1 MDIPHYDIVF
11 ATPGHSLKAE
21 YVKSLIE
28 TTKWLDSVG
37 LSYHFL
43 SHYSSFVPSARENT
57 ATDSYGA
64 DWEATEFGAGKFTY
78 ERIFWIDSD
87 ISWKVDAFKMLL
99 SSDKDIIAGMMPV
112 DRTGRIG
119 AMKLNDAGNPVSLN
133 SLNYLVEADPFEV
146 DGVSFG
152 FLAVRQGVF
161 ENMKRPWFNIRSIS
175 IETTDFPV
183 NLGEDYSWC
192 LGAKDVGFSIW
203 VHPLC
208 KVEHHKEIILTV

>member
-1 MDIPHYDIVF
+1 MNVPHYHVVF
-11 ATPGHSLKAE
+11 ATPGHSLKSD
-21 YVKSLIE
+21 YVKSLIN
-28 TTKWLDSVG
+28 TVKWLDSKG
-37 LSYHFL
+37 LTYHFV

-57 ATDSYGA
+57 ATDSFGA
-64 DWEATEFGAGKFTY
+64 DWVASKFGAGKFTY
-78 ERIFWIDSD
+78 SRIFWIDSD
-87 ISWKVDAFKMLL
+87 ISWTVEAFEMLL
-99 SSDKDIIAGMMPV
+99 SSDKDIISGMMPV

-119 AMKLNDAGNPVSLN
+119 AMKLNEAGNPVSLN
-133 SLNYLVEADPFEV
+133 SLNYILESDPFEV

-161 ENMKRPWFNIRSIS
+161 ESMKRPWFNIRSIS

-192 LGAKDVGFSIW
+192 VGAKEAGFLIW
-203 VHPLC
+203 VHPLS